1 MPAGPF
7 PKRERHQ
14 HGEGLS
20 VSFPKRLLGAEAHG
34 VLVAP
39 GSVLTREEAQSLIE
53 RTVKFS
59 KADAIRVN
67 VASTRESNVRFA
79 ANQMSTAGL
88 SSTTTVRVQSV
99 FGKRK
104 ASAVTNSRTDEG
116 LRRVVA
122 QSEALARLAP
132 EDPEYLGELGPQ
144 QYTPVNAWFDSTA
157 ALSADERAKAALSAL
172 GPARAANDIT
182 VAGFLVTTA
191 RSTAIG
197 NNAGLFAY
205 HRSTD
210 ASYSLTARTNDG
222 TGSGWA
228 AAEENDW
235 SKLDF
240 AGVAKR
246 AIDKARASRSPVA
259 LEPGRYT
266 VVLEPDATS
275 DLVPLMA
282 NALQARAAEE
292 GRSAFAK
299 GGGATKV
306 GEKIVDERVSLS
318 SNPADPL
325 ILGTPF
331 DNDGMPLRSQTW
343 IERGVLKQLAYTR
356 FWANKQGR
364 TPTGGAGSLRLDGGT
379 ESLDQII
386 AGTQRGVLVT
396 HCWYIRPVDQRT
408 LVFTGLTR
416 DGTFLIENGK
426 IARPIKNFRFNES
439 PLFMLNNLDAIGR
452 PVRTSGGDAM
462 PPIRVRDFSFTS
474 LSDAV

>member
-1 MPAGPF
+1 M
-7 PKRERHQ
+7 
-14 HGEGLS
+14 
-20 VSFPKRLLGAEAHG
+20 SFPKRLLGEAAHG
-34 VLVAP
+34 VLAAP
-39 GSVLTREEAQSLIE
+39 NAVLTRDEAQDIIA
-53 RTVKFS
+53 RTLKFS

-67 VASTRESNVRFA
+67 LGSTRESNVRFA
-79 ANQMSTAGL
+79 ANQMSTSGL
-88 SSTTTVRVQSV
+88 SATTTIRVQSV

-104 ASAVTNSRTDEG
+104 ASVVTNSRTDDG
-116 LRRVVA
+116 LKRAVE
-122 QSEALARLAP
+122 QSEALAKLAP

-144 QYTPVNAWFDSTA
+144 QYTPVQAWFDATA
-157 ALSADERAKAALSAL
+157 GLSAEERAKAALSAL
-172 GPARAANDIT
+172 APARSANDIT

-191 RSTAIG
+191 RATAIG
-197 NNAGLFAY
+197 NSAGRFAY

-210 ASYSLTARTNDG
+210 ANYSLTARTNHG

-228 AAEENDW
+228 AARANDW
-235 SKLDF
+235 SALDF

-246 AIDKARASRSPVA
+246 AIDKARASRNPTA

-275 DLVPLMA
+275 DLIPLMA
-282 NALQARAAEE
+282 NALQARSAEE

-299 GGGATKV
+299 GGGQTKV
-306 GEKIVDERVSLS
+306 GEKIVDERVTLS
-318 SNPADPL
+318 SAPADPL
-325 ILGTPF
+325 ILSTPF
-331 DNDGMPLRSQTW
+331 DNEGMPLGTQTW

-356 FWANKQGR
+356 FWANKQGK

-379 ESLDQII
+379 QTLDEII
-386 AGTQRGVLVT
+386 AGTQRGILVT

-426 IARPIKNFRFNES
+426 IARSIKNFRFNES

-452 PVRTSGGDAM
+452 PVRTGGDAM
-462 PPIRVRDFSFTS
+462 PPLRVRDFSFTS

>member
-1 MPAGPF
+1 M
-7 PKRERHQ
+7 
-14 HGEGLS
+14 
-20 VSFPKRLLGAEAHG
+20 SFPKRLLGAEAHG
-34 VLVAP
+34 VLAAP
-39 GSVLTREEAQSLIE
+39 NAVLTREEAESLIA
-53 RTVKFS
+53 RTLKFS

-67 VASTRESNVRFA
+67 VGSARESNVRFA

-88 SSTTTVRVQSV
+88 SSTTTIRVQSV

-104 ASAVTNSRTDEG
+104 ASVVTNSRTDEG
-116 LRRVVA
+116 LKRAVE

-144 QYTPVNAWFDSTA
+144 QYATIPAWFDSTA
-157 ALSADERAKAALSAL
+157 SLSADERAKAALSAL
-172 GPARAANDIT
+172 TPARAAKDLT

-191 RSTAIG
+191 RATAIG
-197 NNAGLFAY
+197 NSAGLFVY

-210 ASYSLTARTNDG
+210 ARYSLTARTNDG

-228 AAEENDW
+228 AAAENDW

-240 AGVAKR
+240 AAVAKR
-246 AIDKARASRSPVA
+246 AIDKARGSRNPVA

-266 VVLEPDATS
+266 VVLEPEATS
-275 DLVPLMA
+275 DLIPLMA
-282 NALQARAAEE
+282 NALQARSAEE
-292 GRSAFAK
+292 GRSAFSK
-299 GGGATKV
+299 GQGATKV
-306 GEKIVDERVSLS
+306 GEKIVDERATLS
-318 SNPADPL
+318 SDPADPL
-325 ILGTPF
+325 VLATPF
-331 DNDGMPLRSQTW
+331 DNEGMPLGKQTW
-343 IERGVLKQLAYTR
+343 IDRGVLKQLAYSR
-356 FWANKQGR
+356 FWASKQGK
-364 TPTGGAGSLRLDGGT
+364 TPTGGAGSLKLDGGT
-379 ESLDQII
+379 ETLDQII
-386 AGTQRGVLVT
+386 AGTERGVLVT

-426 IARPIKNFRFNES
+426 LARPIKNFRFNES

-452 PVRTSGGDAM
+452 PVRTAGGDAM